1 MNDDHTDA
9 LPASTP
15 KVIVHPAADRRLA
28 ATHWLLSTLP
38 AAGRD
43 RARTEW
49 EDTGVALLPLGTLF
63 SAVRIPGRLVRAL
76 TGPLSLPETDTVL
89 AEALRGGPVI
99 CDPHRPSYYALVP
112 TSMPST
118 WKDAAAEWDEVDVA
132 VLGRD
137 THLGVPRLDATELSP
152 TRWASYWS
160 VPMESAGVLCD
171 RLAVARFIAAA
182 RHVLEAL
189 PEAEVS
195 PVWIREV

>member
-1 MNDDHTDA
+1 MNDDRNDA

-43 RARTEW
+43 HASREW

-63 SAVRIPGRLVRAL
+63 SAVRIPGRLLRAL

-112 TSMPST
+112 ASMPRT
-118 WKDAAAEWDEVDVA
+118 WKDAATEWDEVDVA

-137 THLGVPRLDATELSP
+137 TVLGVPRLDATEPDPTLS
-152 TRWASYWS
+152 SYWS
-160 VPMESAGVLCD
+160 VPMDSPAALCAPMD
-171 RLAVARFIAAA
+171 VARLIATGW
-182 RHVLEAL
+182 RHVA
-189 PEAEVS
+189 PEPDA
-195 PVWIREV
+195 